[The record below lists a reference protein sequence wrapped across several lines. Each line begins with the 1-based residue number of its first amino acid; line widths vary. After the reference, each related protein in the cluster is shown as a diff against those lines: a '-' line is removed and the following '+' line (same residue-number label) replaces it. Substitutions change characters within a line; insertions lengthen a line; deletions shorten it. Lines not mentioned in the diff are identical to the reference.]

1 MEQHTEQH
9 TEQIVQP
16 TPTPTNTPVASAPIT
31 ERGWIRVTNL
41 VPSVTQEELVNLFGF
56 CGYVSG
62 VTIFQDP
69 AVPNQNVAIVEFW
82 DKNAAVTACL
92 LSSAVI
98 QNQPIQVE
106 LYIASATDQQNIST
120 SNARTQGP
128 PPVGQDPAA
137 QQSRTA
143 TVARALASGLVMAND
158 VKNKAIAWDSGNLS
172 LIQKAEVLGLQ
183 AQSNVEELNR
193 RYHITDTVEDLV
205 KIAGAKLQELKTT
218 IEANPNYQVAK
229 SKALEIDNQYGI
241 STTAF
246 SLFEKAKT
254 TALDFTSDVA
264 AEYSKKATEE
274 KKN

>member
-1 MEQHTEQH
+1 MEQQP
-9 TEQIVQP
+9 IVIQP
-16 TPTPTNTPVASAPIT
+16 TPTPTDTPTASAPTI

-41 VPSVTQEELVNLFGF
+41 VPAVTQEELVNLFGF

-106 LYIASATDQQNIST
+106 LYIANASDQQNISNG
-120 SNARTQGP
+120 SARTQGP
-128 PPVGQDPAA
+128 PPVDVDPAA

-172 LIQKAEVLGLQ
+172 LVQKAEVLGLR
-183 AQSNVEELNR
+183 AQSNVEEINR

-205 KIAGAKLQELKTT
+205 KVAGQKLQELKTT
-218 IEANPNYQVAK
+218 IEANPNFQTAK
-229 SKALEIDNQYGI
+229 SKALEIDTQYGI

-246 SLFEKAKT
+246 SLFEMAKN
-254 TALDFTSDVA
+254 TAMDFKNDVS
-264 AEYSKKATEE
+264 AEYAKKQQDEE
-274 KKN
+274 KKKIN